1 MAAVVWVNKYFQ
13 VAGYS
18 RIARAGE
25 WRIHKAAGASQ
36 AKELVVIDC
45 SNRNRKRHSSA
56 AFNSVCSSH
65 PPTHNP
71 KYSCFKQHRCVDDDE
86 PRLKPFKRSSEP

>member
-1 MAAVVWVNKYFQ
+1 MAAVAWVNKYFQ
-13 VAGYS
+13 VVGYS

-25 WRIHKAAGASQ
+25 WRNHKAAEASH
-36 AKELVVIDC
+36 AKELVGVDC

-56 AFNSVCSSH
+56 AVNSVCSSH

-71 KYSCFKQHRCVDDDE
+71 NIRA
-86 PRLKPFKRSSEP
+86 